1 MDEDRLL
8 TRVEI
13 LESQLTTYGKSM
25 TEDKL
30 REEAKRLMEEKEAY
44 QNSAKDT
51 LKKIVD
57 DKIEAT
63 NKVKTVEQSL
73 LTLEAEYTSLS
84 QLYDRSREEN
94 KNLSEK
100 LTSLN
105 EDLNKKKK
113 DEVSEMNSINDTK
126 NELSDVIIKSE
137 LYIEADYHNENGDS
151 AADTIESNGKYCEEE
166 SDMDKTENDDL
177 LSTSTDSL
185 EDDDKDVTR
194 NRFNVVLSSD
204 PSMSISELSDPT
216 KLSQLLEET
225 SRLRSFVEEIERSK
239 KKTDCELVNL
249 RINLE
254 EAKNE
259 NSTVLQELENTR
271 NKLSDAEKLISTQD
285 KLVKDLEEKLQEN
298 TFRHSDR
305 VLEEE
310 SGADSPDVKHIS
322 DLEQDVNR
330 LTIECKSLHE
340 LVQKLEDA
348 NSKLSADC
356 LRSSLPPARQ
366 DVDAGDDRGDP
377 QDADDSTSQL
387 EQSLEKAE
395 EKIAGL
401 LQVKEKLVIVQAE
414 RERLEGDVSRLEE
427 ELSVLA
433 VASRTLTAC
442 TVIPIIVLLVAI
454 VMAFLPWISSIFGT
468 RDF

>member
-1 MDEDRLL
+1 MNQYIQESLAREQLLENKILGLQRLLEETEHASQVGWKALMDEDRLL

-73 LTLEAEYTSLS
+73 LTLEAEYSSLS

-151 AADTIESNGKYCEEE
+151 AADTIESNGKCRSSVELDGAQTTMTGKYCEEE

-194 NRFNVVLSSD
+194 
-204 PSMSISELSDPT
+204 
-216 KLSQLLEET
+216 
-225 SRLRSFVEEIERSK
+225 
-239 KKTDCELVNL
+239 
-249 RINLE
+249 
-254 EAKNE
+254 
-259 NSTVLQELENTR
+259 
-271 NKLSDAEKLISTQD
+271 
-285 KLVKDLEEKLQEN
+285 
-298 TFRHSDR
+298 
-305 VLEEE
+305 
-310 SGADSPDVKHIS
+310 
-322 DLEQDVNR
+322 
-330 LTIECKSLHE
+330 
-340 LVQKLEDA
+340 
-348 NSKLSADC
+348 
-356 LRSSLPPARQ
+356 
-366 DVDAGDDRGDP
+366 
-377 QDADDSTSQL
+377 
-387 EQSLEKAE
+387 
-395 EKIAGL
+395 
-401 LQVKEKLVIVQAE
+401 
-414 RERLEGDVSRLEE
+414 
-427 ELSVLA
+427 
-433 VASRTLTAC
+433 
-442 TVIPIIVLLVAI
+442 
-454 VMAFLPWISSIFGT
+454 
-468 RDF
+468 

>member
-73 LTLEAEYTSLS
+73 LTLEAEYSSLS

-113 DEVSEMNSINDTK
+113 DEVSEMNSINYTK

-151 AADTIESNGKYCEEE
+151 AADTIESNGKCRFSVEIGGAQTTMTGKYCEEE

-194 NRFNVVLSSD
+194 
-204 PSMSISELSDPT
+204 
-216 KLSQLLEET
+216 
-225 SRLRSFVEEIERSK
+225 
-239 KKTDCELVNL
+239 
-249 RINLE
+249 
-254 EAKNE
+254 
-259 NSTVLQELENTR
+259 
-271 NKLSDAEKLISTQD
+271 
-285 KLVKDLEEKLQEN
+285 
-298 TFRHSDR
+298 
-305 VLEEE
+305 
-310 SGADSPDVKHIS
+310 
-322 DLEQDVNR
+322 
-330 LTIECKSLHE
+330 
-340 LVQKLEDA
+340 
-348 NSKLSADC
+348 
-356 LRSSLPPARQ
+356 
-366 DVDAGDDRGDP
+366 
-377 QDADDSTSQL
+377 
-387 EQSLEKAE
+387 
-395 EKIAGL
+395 
-401 LQVKEKLVIVQAE
+401 
-414 RERLEGDVSRLEE
+414 
-427 ELSVLA
+427 
-433 VASRTLTAC
+433 
-442 TVIPIIVLLVAI
+442 
-454 VMAFLPWISSIFGT
+454 
-468 RDF
+468 